1 MIHCSKCNFL
11 TSQKFGNHGHLP
23 QIRKA
28 GFIKNAASTQAMRPI
43 IRGILLPDARPM
55 KPNAPPHVESINTV
69 QVLRRFR
76 VVFNAVRS
84 HFQQVEKQV
93 GLGGAQ
99 VWALSVIRDHPG
111 IGMGGIA
118 HAMDIHQSTA
128 SNLIKALLRREM
140 ISVTKASEDRRNVQL
155 HVLPSGLAVLS
166 QVAGPFEGVLPLALD
181 QLPQETLRRLDQDLG
196 ALIQLLKADEQAAGI
211 PLAEL

>member
-1 MIHCSKCNFL
+1 MPGMKISDDTNMKK
-11 TSQKFGNHGHLP
+11 TVQEDDEPAS
-23 QIRKA
+23 
-28 GFIKNAASTQAMRPI
+28 AA
-43 IRGILLPDARPM
+43 
-55 KPNAPPHVESINTV
+55 

-128 SNLIKALLRREM
+128 SNLIKTLLRREM
-140 ISVTKASEDRRNVQL
+140 ISMAKAAEDRRNVQL
-155 HVLPSGLAVLS
+155 QILPAGLAVLG
-166 QVAGPFEGVLPLALD
+166 QVAGPFEGVLPLALGK
-181 QLPQETLRRLDQDLG
+181 LPQQTLERLDQDLSS
-196 ALIQLLKADEQAAGI
+196 LIQLLQADEQAAGI